1 MSGRDGAGD
10 AVGADLFVGRRA
22 ESAEIRGLLGRRRHL
37 TLTGAAGAGKSTLAR
52 RLADTIE
59 QASPGSVCV
68 LDLSE
73 APDDLPGLTGML
85 ARALGVRVRPGAS
98 AFDAVAVELLSR
110 PRTLVLDDCD
120 RVAGTAGVLADRL
133 LREVGVLRV
142 LATSRQRLGF
152 TGEHT
157 YQLGGLSEDEAV
169 ELLTGL
175 AGDRLGGADPAGI
188 CRRLDNL
195 PLAIE
200 LAAEAPDPAAADLFT
215 DRRDVRRDTRR
226 HGSMGAAL
234 GWSHDRCGREER
246 LVWARVSVFSEG
258 FDAEAAQHVCAYG
271 GLTVEQV
278 LGALRGLSDKSVL
291 LCEKDGGGVRYRL
304 PNTVRA
310 FGAALLE
317 DLGEAEEARRRHRD
331 HFLGLTARATTGWR
345 SDQLGWYHRVLPDLA
360 NLREAVEGC
369 YARPEERR
377 KGLELVSN
385 LWFLWVCCGRAA
397 LGYELLR
404 RGLDLERRPSAERL
418 KALWVQT
425 WMSIQRGDVEDAE
438 RTLAECAASDWE
450 GAVDLVP
457 YVSHFRSHLAVAR
470 GDVGKALWLIRDAR
484 ERHRSSGDV
493 FPGFLPTYIVVATG
507 MMLSGEYAQ
516 ATAVLR
522 EGRELCASYRDYW
535 TLARLDLILGLAEHV
550 LDNTAAATASVRE
563 SLRGAR
569 MFDDGVCLTEG
580 LEVFAVIAE
589 GDAHDTLALFLL
601 GAAATA
607 REKAG
612 TPSLRSPVLTELLR
626 RSEARLLARND
637 KEEHD
642 RLIGTGRSTDLL
654 TAVEH
659 ALQGL
664 VF

>member
-1 MSGRDGAGD
+1 M
-10 AVGADLFVGRRA
+10 GADLFIGRRA
-22 ESAEIRGLLGRRRHL
+22 EWTEIRSLLGRRRQL
-37 TLTGAAGAGKSTLAR
+37 TLTGVAGAGKSTLAR
-52 RLADTIE
+52 RLADAME
-59 QASPGSVCV
+59 QTSPGYVCL

-73 APDDLPGLTGML
+73 APDDLPGLTGTL
-85 ARALGVRVRPGAS
+85 ARALGVRVRPGTS

-110 PRTLVLDDCD
+110 PRMIVLDDCD

-169 ELLTGL
+169 DLLTEL
-175 AGDRLGGADPAGI
+175 AGDGLGGADPAEV

-200 LAAEAPDPAAADLFT
+200 LAAAAPDPAAADLFA
-215 DRRDVRRDTRR
+215 DRPDAGR

-234 GWSHDRCGREER
+234 SWSHDRCDPEER
-246 LVWARVSVFSEG
+246 LVWARVSVFSG
-258 FDAEAAQHVCAYG
+258 SFDAEAAQHVCAYG
-271 GLTVEQV
+271 GLAVEQV

-291 LCEKDGGGVRYRL
+291 LAEKDGGGVRHRL

-317 DLGEAEEARRRHRD
+317 DLGETEEARRRHRD
-331 HFLGLTARATTGWR
+331 HFLHLSTRATAGWR
-345 SDQLGWYHRVLPDLA
+345 SDQLGWYHRILPDLA
-360 NLREAVEGC
+360 NLREAAEDC

-377 KGLELVSN
+377 KGLELVGN
-385 LWFLWVCCGRAA
+385 LWFLWVCCGRPA

-438 RTLAECAASDWE
+438 RTLAECATSDWE

-457 YVSHFRSHLAVAR
+457 YVSHFQSHLAVAR
-470 GDVGKALWLIRDAR
+470 GDVGKALWLIKDAR

-493 FPGFLPTYIVVATG
+493 FPGFLPTYTVVATG
-507 MMLSGEYAQ
+507 MMLSGEYAR

-535 TLARLDLILGLAEHV
+535 TLARLDLILGLAEHI

-569 MFDDGVCLTEG
+569 MFDDDICLTEG

-607 REKAG
+607 RENAG
-612 TPSLRSPVLTELLR
+612 VPSLRSPVLTELLR
-626 RSEARLLARND
+626 RSEAKLLARND
-637 KEEHD
+637 REEHD
-642 RLIGTGRSTDLL
+642 RLIETGRSTDLR

-664 VF
+664 AF